1 MRDESDGADVAA
13 LSARAVRKL
22 SSEALDFEYR
32 MQERADKAEAAVRR
46 DAFDVHRYDQELKI
60 LRTILACA
68 LSVLLVGLGFSMW
81 LIATGHEAIGAP
93 TLSAIVSGALSYL
106 AGLGTPRGLLRRGG
120 PGSERGG

>member
-1 MRDESDGADVAA
+1 MRDESDGADVAPI
-13 LSARAVRKL
+13 SARAVRKP
-22 SSEALDFEYR
+22 SSEARDFKYR
-32 MQERADKAEAAVRR
+32 MQEQAYQAEAAVRR

-60 LRTILACA
+60 LRTILGCA

-81 LIATGHEAIGAP
+81 LIVSGREAIGNP